1 MPGAIAAPPPGSGPR
16 TSARARPA
24 PPRASPSLAMTA
36 LLLAASGPFALAD
49 AASAAPVGSRPA
61 PPRVF
66 LPAADASALA
76 RGDSDRTIRDAFLGA
91 DAPGAMLVRGLP
103 GYAAARRE
111 ALAALTRCARAD
123 PAALHAPAP
132 GWVASDA
139 KFSDTLDEDAAP
151 ASSSL
156 RLGSPAAFDRRTV
169 AALSA
174 SRLDPALDARCGP
187 GTRASLEALRA
198 SADEAARLVLPRLD
212 DLLGY
217 DTGGFFRAA
226 ADAGESL
233 DHFHV
238 YIRRESED
246 AAAKDATR
254 EATEVGSPPNDVE
267 KNGEK
272 NEGSKKNDVDPG
284 PSGRS
289 SGRRPSSGRGG
300 KDEHTD
306 VGVAIVMTPALVAT
320 DAGGFEPPDSAS
332 PRGLVVGGR
341 APELPSD
348 AVVVMLGEAA
358 DAWLPKPPRRPDG
371 DGEQHDDGGLGRA
384 RRLAVPTHE
393 MSLTADHGD
402 ADDGDADSNEGS
414 DSARILESWRSRAW
428 FGRMVFPSTLATHP
442 ADPSLTFEAWRNR
455 AFEAFAAVARGD
467 VSDEALAE
475 AAEAACGGGG
485 FGRGFGGGGEGFEGF
500 SGFGDGGSA
509 SSSLSASSSPRRR
522 ALADDGD
529 ACGAGKLYC
538 WLSCVDAPA
547 CDVAAGEELKCVEPG
562 TGLFWPEDL
571 GAQAHCYDCAP
582 RCVAAAAPPAA
593 ASPSTSSSR
602 NAFCNDKIAPVS
614 MYMDGFLGWSD
625 ANAPCVAF
633 LHRDV
638 ELTTPG
644 RMTAAMFFTAFLGV
658 SVEALAALRRWRQR
672 TQDDAFRG
680 AIETGGDP
688 TAVRVALRTQTM
700 LLYTI
705 QVACGYLLMLVAM
718 TYHAALFVGVV
729 VGLAAGHAG
738 FNLSA
743 PVPVGGG
750 ASACCQHVA
759 TNPGVDEGEG
769 ADLPAG
775 DVEREMVEVATVA
788 SLMREEEGRA

>member
-24 PPRASPSLAMTA
+24 PPRASPSLAMTT

-132 GWVASDA
+132 GWTASDA
-139 KFSDTLDEDAAP
+139 KFSDDALDEDAAP
-151 ASSSL
+151 VSSSL

-187 GTRASLEALRA
+187 GTRAALEALRA
-198 SADEAARLVLPRLD
+198 AADEAARLVLPRLD

-238 YIRRESED
+238 YVRRERED

-254 EATEVGSPPNDVE
+254 EATEEGSTNE
-267 KNGEK
+267 KNEGSKKKKSEK

-284 PSGRS
+284 LSGRS
-289 SGRRPSSGRGG
+289 SGRPSSGRGG

-348 AVVVMLGEAA
+348 AVIVMLGEAA
-358 DAWLPKPPRRPDG
+358 DAWLPKPPSGPDG
-371 DGEQHDDGGLGRA
+371 DGDDDGGLRRA

-414 DSARILESWRSRAW
+414 DSARILELWRSRAW
-428 FGRMVFPSTLATHP
+428 FGRMVFPSAIATHP

-467 VSDEALAE
+467 VSEEALAE

-485 FGRGFGGGGEGFEGF
+485 FGRGFGGEGGGVR
-500 SGFGDGGSA
+500 A
-509 SSSLSASSSPRRR
+509 LPRRRSRR

-582 RCVAAAAPPAA
+582 RCVAPAAPPASS
-593 ASPSTSSSR
+593 SPSSSSSSR

-775 DVEREMVEVATVA
+775 DDMEREMVDVATVA
-788 SLMREEEGRA
+788 SLMREEEGRAYA

>member
-1 MPGAIAAPPPGSGPR
+1 
-16 TSARARPA
+16 
-24 PPRASPSLAMTA
+24 MTA

-139 KFSDTLDEDAAP
+139 KFSDDALDEEDDDDAP
-151 ASSSL
+151 ASSSSASPSL
-156 RLGSPAAFDRRTV
+156 RLGSPAAAFDRRTV

-238 YIRRESED
+238 YVRRESED
-246 AAAKDATR
+246 AAAPKDATR

-289 SGRRPSSGRGG
+289 SGRPSSGRPSSGRGRSG

-358 DAWLPKPPRRPDG
+358 DAWLPKPPSGPDG

-402 ADDGDADSNEGS
+402 ADDGDADSDEGS

-428 FGRMVFPSTLATHP
+428 FGRMVFPSALATHP

-467 VSDEALAE
+467 VSEEALAE
-475 AAEAACGGGG
+475 AADAACGGGG
-485 FGRGFGGGGEGFEGF
+485 FGLEGF

-582 RCVAAAAPPAA
+582 RCVAPAAPPASS
-593 ASPSTSSSR
+593 SPSSSSSSR

-688 TAVRVALRTQTM
+688 TAVRAALRTQTM

-775 DVEREMVEVATVA
+775 DDVEREMVDVATVA
-788 SLMREEEGRA
+788 SLMREEEGRAYA